1 MSRINN
7 NIIISVDTTFISNK
21 SVIQNNTYVFSY
33 SINIFNKNSF
43 NIQLLSRYW
52 NITDSNGNLEEIRG
66 PGVIG
71 QTPIIKPGSSFKYSS
86 FCSFYTPFGVMH
98 GVFYMKRDNEKY
110 FDVTIPPFKLIIP
123 GQKN

>member
-7 NIIISVDTTFISNK
+7 NIIISVDTNFISNK
-21 SVIQNNTYVFSY
+21 SVIQNDTYVFSY

-71 QTPIIKPGSSFKYSS
+71 QTPIIKPGSCFKYSS